1 MLSRLTCIAVFAL
14 SVGVFLA
21 SVADAKTTYKCVF
34 HSKQTAVSI
43 GASFTFDGKT
53 DTDALGTGS
62 GTSVCPTKPILGGAY
77 TFQGVNETSIGTTVC
92 NFTGVFGEAET
103 GVETTLIGSASAVDG
118 ALGAA
123 FYAASVSGS
132 GCLSLT
138 TGEFTFTEVDALFA
152 GTGIYKGATG
162 ISTYT
167 SVGFTLAPGAGGTGF
182 FQWSRTNGKGTI
194 TLP

>member
-1 MLSRLTCIAVFAL
+1 MLSRLTGIAVFAL
-14 SVGVFLA
+14 SVGVFLV

-62 GTSVCPTKPILGGAY
+62 GTSVCPKKPILGGAY
-77 TFQGVNETSIGTTVC
+77 TFQGVNETSIGTAVC

-103 GVETTLIGSASAVDG
+103 GVQTTLIGSASAVDG
-118 ALGAA
+118 ALGTT

-138 TGEFTFTEVDALFA
+138 TGAFTFTEIDALFA
-152 GTGIYKGATG
+152 GTGIYTGATG